1 MRRGAITI
9 MVREERVV
17 RTCVI
22 AAATLALLPAPA
34 AQAQQ
39 WLVNSVINNAVVETA
54 ICDSALKKHQKL
66 PDICAKY
73 PKYSGAGKNSGG
85 KAQEPTA
92 PQASAGVKRP
102 AAGSG
107 RFIPDAGDDSLRQL
121 ADSAGTTAEE
131 KQQLLQLAQAGKA
144 LFDQKYGPKGWKN
157 DLAGAYAFFIVAI
170 STVYN
175 DREPDGAAQDR
186 LFEGLSATLAQTP
199 DVARTSARDK
209 TALYNTLIAGG
220 GLPLLFYIDG
230 KQQNNAT
237 EIAQAKAVAAEF
249 SRKILNTEPQALAT
263 IAQ

>member
-1 MRRGAITI
+1 MNLRNRICVAVPL
-9 MVREERVV
+9 MV
-17 RTCVI
+17 T
-22 AAATLALLPAPA
+22 APA

-39 WLVNSVINNAVVETA
+39 WLVNNAINNQIVETA
-54 ICDSALKKHQKL
+54 ICDSALKKGEKL
-66 PDICAKY
+66 PSICAKY
-73 PKYSGAGKNSGG
+73 PKYSGARKNSGG
-85 KAQEPTA
+85 KVQEPTA
-92 PQASAGVKRP
+92 PQASASASAGAKRP

-107 RFIPDAGDDSLRQL
+107 RFTPEAGDDSLRQL

-144 LFDQKYGPKGWKN
+144 LFDQKYGPRGWKN

-230 KQQNNAT
+230 KQQNSTT

-249 SRKILNTEPQALAT
+249 SRKILNTEPQALAA
-263 IAQ
+263 IGQ